1 MKTLLTVFALSTLA
15 FAQVDRATVTGTLRD
30 PAGAVI
36 AGGGVT
42 VTYPETGQHRTVS
55 SNGSGVFLA
64 PGLPVGHVIVDASKA
79 GFRTIRVE
87 TDLNVGE
94 TKTLGVGR
102 GRQ

>member
-1 MKTLLTVFALSTLA
+1 MKTLLTLFALSTVA

-30 PAGAVI
+30 PSGAVV

-64 PGLPVGHVIVDASKA
+64 PGLPVDFLGSHGCRSRLAPIQFAFQNILV
-79 GFRTIRVE
+79 
-87 TDLNVGE
+87 
-94 TKTLGVGR
+94 TKTQHQE
-102 GRQ
+102 RQHD